1 MPQLKQ
7 HWTGS
12 FDEALELL
20 DKGLKTRSIGST
32 ASNENSSRS
41 HAIFRVTIA
50 RVDDEQR
57 KEAKLSLVDLAG
69 SESVRKTHA
78 IGDRLME
85 ANSINKGL
93 LALGNCISDICAIKP
108 HIPFRNSTLTKVL
121 RGESSLF

>member
-1 MPQLKQ
+1 MLREENGGEFYLPQLKQ

-50 RVDDEQR
+50 RMSLQDDEQR
-57 KEAKLSLVDLAG
+57 TQEAKLSLVDLAG
-69 SESVRKTHA
+69 
-78 IGDRLME
+78 
-85 ANSINKGL
+85 
-93 LALGNCISDICAIKP
+93 
-108 HIPFRNSTLTKVL
+108 KVVKNYKMY
-121 RGESSLF
+121 